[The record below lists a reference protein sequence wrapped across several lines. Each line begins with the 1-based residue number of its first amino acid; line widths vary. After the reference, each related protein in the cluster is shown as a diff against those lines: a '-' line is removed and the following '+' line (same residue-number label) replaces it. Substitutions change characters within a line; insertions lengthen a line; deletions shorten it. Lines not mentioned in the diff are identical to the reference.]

1 MMWLCILDIINAKL
15 GRLFLE
21 LIVEGKGH
29 PMDCLGRC
37 IGEEQI

>member
-1 MMWLCILDIINAKL
+1 LDIINAKL
-15 GRLFLE
+15 GRLFLK

-29 PMDCLGRC
+29 PMDCLDRR